1 MTVNGYDSYRES
13 EILSADPLKLVEIL
27 YRAAIESIGEAR
39 GHLAAGAIRERS
51 NAISKACEI
60 LMELALNVD
69 LQRGGD
75 IARNL
80 VELYD
85 YMQRRLLE
93 ANIQQ
98 VDRPLMEVSSLLR
111 TLLEG
116 WQTCLPTTTQAMA
129 EPEPSSFRA
138 RSF

>member
-27 YRAAIESIGEAR
+27 YRAAIESISDAG
-39 GHLAAGAIRERS
+39 GHLARGAIRERS
-51 NAISKACEI
+51 NAISKTCEI
-60 LMELALNVD
+60 LMELAQSVD

-80 VELYD
+80 VDLYD

-98 VDRPLMEVSSLLR
+98 VDKPLLEVSGLLR

-116 WQTCLPTTTQAMA
+116 WQNCVPTATQPIAG
-129 EPEPSSFRA
+129 PEHSFRA

>member
-27 YRAAIESIGEAR
+27 YRAAIESISEAR
-39 GHLAAGAIRERS
+39 DHLACGAIRERS

-69 LQRGGD
+69 RERGGD
-75 IARNL
+75 IAKNL
-80 VELYD
+80 MELYD
-85 YMQRRLLE
+85 YMQYRLVQ

-98 VDRPLMEVSSLLR
+98 VDKPLMGVNSLLR

-116 WQTCLPTTTQAMA
+116 WQSCVPTATRSVA
-129 EPEPSSFRA
+129 EQEGSSFRA
-138 RSF
+138 HSF